1 MMYTKGFQ
9 QYKEQTIDTMTQS
22 ELLLTLYDELVKR
35 LTRAEIAME
44 KREYDIMEQSVERAT
59 EIIKYLSRTLDRSY
73 EISKNLAQLYEF
85 FCYELVRVKVGRNMT
100 ELQRVKTMVGELRD
114 SFRTAAANSATGK

>member
-1 MMYTKGFQ
+1 MYTKGFQ
-9 QYKEQTIDTMTQS
+9 QYKEQSIDTMTQS

-59 EIIKYLSRTLDRSY
+59 EIIKYLSRTLNRSY

-100 ELQRVKTMVGELRD
+100 ELQRVKTMVSELRD

>member
-9 QYKEQTIDTMTQS
+9 QYKEQSIDTMTQS